1 MNWDQYQKRDSNKNL
16 NLEAKFNDNVLL
28 LKSYPGMKSELIEW
42 AAEKYSGIILEGTG
56 LGHVSQN
63 LLNAIKKGIEKGV
76 LFCMSSQCIWGR
88 INMNVYTTGRD
99 LLRLGVLPLKDM
111 LPETALVKMMWTF
124 GQTTKLEDAKKI
136 MITNIAGEIS
146 PRTLPEDVSQ

>member
-1 MNWDQYQKRDSNKNL
+1 
-16 NLEAKFNDNVLL
+16 
-28 LKSYPGMKSELIEW
+28 
-42 AAEKYSGIILEGTG
+42 
-56 LGHVSQN
+56 
-63 LLNAIKKGIEKGV
+63 
-76 LFCMSSQCIWGR
+76 